1 MEHTNQIIEDM
12 LRMYVMENQLSGGAI
27 LRIAPPVRGGS
38 LAAKG
43 AELCS
48 LLPFLFSA
56 SLGAILH
63 KEQKLVYF
71 FGNCPLTGSDGHEI
85 E

>member
-1 MEHTNQIIEDM
+1 MAAKDPLVT
-12 LRMYVMENQLSGGAI
+12 GGVI
-27 LRIAPPVRGGS
+27 LRIVPPVRGGS
-38 LAAKG
+38 LASKG
-43 AELCS
+43 AELHS

-71 FGNCPLTGSDGHEI
+71 LGNCLLTGSDGHEI